1 MKKRG
6 FTLVEML
13 VVIAIIGVLVAMLL
27 PAISKAREAA
37 RAATCKNN
45 LRQFGVG
52 MHLFADKDPDGRFCS
67 GATDQTRDGCMD
79 TYGWVADLVNSGAA
93 KPGEM
98 LCPSNP
104 LLGLEKLNDFY
115 GVATSNPTSNNSVSQ
130 LSGAERYS
138 VGICANGYRG
148 FSPGGAATPGP
159 NYYAGTG
166 PTTPERATLTS
177 WAIVADGYSTN
188 YVAHWFLVRMAPQYT
203 IGGAS
208 GISILTSTS
217 VPTDTSPGIKGL
229 MSTQGPL
236 TRRVAEN
243 SFAPTSSIA
252 LLGDACPGDINESSL
267 NFDVSQSPTDWIN
280 TALATQLKKLW
291 IAKGTLTVESFSDG
305 PASYDAAT
313 PAIRLITKPGTPLDV
328 QAACDAA
335 GNCGQ
340 PLGSNGV
347 YMQDIRDFFAIHG
360 GGFKGATCNILMAD
374 GSVKTFV
381 DTNGDQY
388 INPGFPVVNAT
399 VVSAGVQDSIGYID
413 GIIEAQRGE
422 MFSGAFLFKLTKGK
436 QEL

>member
-1 MKKRG
+1 
-6 FTLVEML
+6 ML
-13 VVIAIIGVLVAMLL
+13 VVIAIIGILVALLL

-37 RAATCKNN
+37 RGATCKNN
-45 LRQFGVG
+45 LRQFGMG
-52 MHLFADKDPDGRFCS
+52 LHLFADKDPDGRFCS

-79 TYGWVADLVNSGAA
+79 TYGWVADLVNIGAA

-130 LSGAERYS
+130 LSGSERYN
-138 VGICANGYRG
+138 VGICGNGYRG
-148 FSPGGAATPGP
+148 FASNMGVPGP
-159 NYYAGTG
+159 AVPSANYYAGTPAG
-166 PTTPERATLTS
+166 TTTTPSPDRATLTS

-203 IGGAS
+203 IGGTT
-208 GISILTSTS
+208 GFQVLTSTS
-217 VPTDTSPGIKGL
+217 VMSDTSPGIKGL

-243 SFAPTSSIA
+243 SFAPTSSIP
-252 LLGDACPGDINESSL
+252 LLGDACPGDINESAL
-267 NFDVSQSPTDWIN
+267 NFDVSQTPTDWIN
-280 TALATQLKKLW
+280 TALNTQLKKLW
-291 IAKGTLTVESFSDG
+291 IAKGSLTVESFSDG
-305 PASYDAAT
+305 PAFYDPAT
-313 PAIRLITKPGTPLDV
+313 PAVRLIAKPGTLLDT

-340 PLGSNGV
+340 PLGASNGT

-360 GGFKGATCNILMAD
+360 GAAKGATCNILMAD
-374 GSVKTFV
+374 GSVKTFS

-388 INPGFPVVNAT
+388 INPGFPVVNSA
-399 VVSAGVQDSIGYID
+399 VVTAGVQDSIGFID
-413 GIIEAQRGE
+413 GVIEAQRGE